1 MHRSGVVSI
10 VLAALVVTG
19 CSEDTSTDQSAQEL
33 LASAKANLDKASSAH
48 ITLTSKD
55 VPDTGTAL
63 RGGEG
68 VAARPDQFQGSLDVF
83 FAGTTAS
90 VDVVSTG
97 GKVYAKLPFATDF
110 AVADP
115 AQFGFGDPGAFLNPD
130 TGLTSLLVKTR
141 DASVTGERR
150 VGGEVV
156 AEIEASIPGAV
167 IDRLL
172 TSADPATPVDA
183 TFRVV
188 KTTGELRQAVV
199 TGPFFQK
206 DVDSTFTITLDRYG
220 EKVDI
225 SAPSTG

>member
-1 MHRSGVVSI
+1 MRRLTALGV
-10 VLAALVVTG
+10 VLAALVTG
-19 CSEDTSTDQSAQEL
+19 CSEDTSADPGAQEL
-33 LASAKANLDKASSAH
+33 LASAKADLDKASSVHLRLA
-48 ITLTSKD
+48 SKD

-63 RGGEG
+63 LGGEG
-68 VAARPDQFQGSLDVF
+68 VAARPDEFEGSLDVF

-115 AQFGFGDPGAFLNPD
+115 AQFGFADPGSFLNPD
-130 TGLTSLLVKTR
+130 TGLSTLLVRTR
-141 DASVTGERR
+141 DESVTGERR

-156 AEIEASIPGAV
+156 TEIDATIPGAV

-172 TSADPATPVDA
+172 TSADPKAPVAA

-188 KTTGELRQAVV
+188 KSTGELRQAVV
-199 TGPFFQK
+199 TGPFFQAGS
-206 DVDSTFTITLDRYG
+206 DSTFTLTLDRYG
-220 EKVDI
+220 DKVDI
-225 SAPSTG
+225 SAPGTG